1 MRFEHSNFKSY
12 AVNSI
17 VKMLSLPDKSTESL
31 LTQDVSD
38 FVMSE
43 LLENLNFDE
52 LLTNDKTN
60 LENLLEHFQIR
71 KAMNLCGFLEM
82 INLLGEHFYKDEML
96 GFSKDAYF
104 RDAKDCRKAKV
115 WKQSKSLE

>member
-1 MRFEHSNFKSY
+1 LN
-12 AVNSI
+12 
-17 VKMLSLPDKSTESL
+17 
-31 LTQDVSD
+31 QDVSN

-43 LLENLNFDE
+43 VLESLNFNE

-60 LENLLEHFQIR
+60 LENLLAYFQTR

-82 INLLGEHFYKDEML
+82 LKLRGEHFYKDETL
-96 GFSKDAYF
+96 DFSKDSYF